1 MDAILIHC
9 ETLVNPCGKCTADK
23 PDGEIEIRLITTGIC
38 LMNASVKFKKRSIFC
53 GMEKSGNPKTLMNQS
68 LTTFINGR
76 IITLDESRP
85 IAKSVTVSGG
95 RIIGLDISPVG
106 KIIDL
111 KGGVM
116 IPGLCDAHMHLANFG
131 KFLSELS
138 FVGVN
143 SPHIIA
149 QMVADEAGANPPGT
163 WIFGRGWDQ
172 TFWASSEF
180 PIAEILDTLTP
191 DHPVMLTR
199 VDGHAAWVNRCAR
212 NLAGY
217 SSDTTLPDG
226 AKVVNDCIFIDKAME
241 MIWKVLPPKD
251 VHRIRKYIDRALPKL
266 WARGI
271 TMVHDAWMDSAT
283 LSVIETMI
291 GEGHFK
297 MNCYGMLASDDPDL
311 LERFFLQGPFVSARL
326 IIRSVKTFMDGA
338 LGSRG
343 AALLEP
349 YTDDPDNRGL
359 ILLSEDEL
367 ESLAKQCLAAGFQL
381 NTHAIGDRANR
392 LVLNLYHRVL
402 KGKNP
407 HRWRI
412 EHAQMIAD
420 EDIPTF
426 TANDIIPSMQPS
438 HCTSDM
444 RWLGHRIGDHRTD
457 RISRWNTFINA
468 GLKVAGGSD
477 CPIESGN
484 LLHEIYAAITRQD
497 HLGQPKSG
505 WHSDE
510 CVKPIDA
517 LKIFTTWAAY
527 SAFEDQHRGKITPGY
542 LADLTVL
549 SKDITTI
556 TPDEILNTEVLM
568 TVIGGEVV
576 YKK

>member
-1 MDAILIHC
+1 
-9 ETLVNPCGKCTADK
+9 
-23 PDGEIEIRLITTGIC
+23 
-38 LMNASVKFKKRSIFC
+38 
-53 GMEKSGNPKTLMNQS
+53 MNQN

-95 RIIGLDISPVG
+95 RIIGLDESPVG

-111 KGGVM
+111 NCGAM
-116 IPGLCDAHMHLANFG
+116 IPGLCDAHMHLAIFG
-131 KFLSELS
+131 NFLSELS
-138 FVGVN
+138 FMGVN

-172 TFWASSEF
+172 TFWASPEF
-180 PIAEILDTLTP
+180 PNTEILDALTP

-199 VDGHAAWVNRCAR
+199 VDGHAAWVNKCAR

-217 SSDTTLPDG
+217 SSDMTLPDG
-226 AKVVNDCIFIDKAME
+226 ARVVNDCIFIDKAME

-251 VHRIRKYIDRALPKL
+251 ERRIRKYIDRALPEL

-271 TMVHDAWMDSAT
+271 TMVHDAWMDSET
-283 LSVIETMI
+283 LSVIEAMI
-291 GEGHFK
+291 GEGQFK
-297 MNCYGMLASDDPDL
+297 MNCYGMLASDEPDL
-311 LERFFLQGPFVSARL
+311 LERFFLQGPIVSDRL

-349 YTDDPDNRGL
+349 YSDDPHNRGL
-359 ILLSEDEL
+359 ILLSGDEL
-367 ESLAKQCLAAGFQL
+367 ESLALKCLAAGFQL

-412 EHAQMIAD
+412 EHAQMMAPD
-420 EDIPTF
+420 DIPMF
-426 TANDIIPSMQPS
+426 VENDIIPSMQPS

-444 RWLGHRIGDHRTD
+444 RWLDQRIGDHRTD
-457 RISRWNTFINA
+457 RISRWNKFINA

-484 LLHEIYAAITRQD
+484 LLHEIYAATTRQN
-497 HLGQPKSG
+497 HSGFPESG
-505 WHSDE
+505 WHSAE
-510 CVKPIDA
+510 SVKPIDA
-517 LKIFTTWAAY
+517 LKMFTSWAAY
-527 SAFEDQHRGKITPGY
+527 SAFEDHRRGKITPGY
-542 LADLTVL
+542 CADFTVL
-549 SKDITTI
+549 SQDITTI
-556 TPDEILNTEVLM
+556 PPSEILNTEVLM
-568 TVIGGEVV
+568 TVVGGEVV
-576 YKK
+576 YEV